1 MASYRE
7 NLKEEEKVFL
17 SLLKKEL
24 FHIEEPYDHEIDW
37 NAVVEESIQQSCFLS
52 AFSHIDQTEALP
64 SEIQREIM
72 KRSGSYLKANL
83 MNVQWHGQ
91 VHSMMQKLG
100 IPYCILKGAASARYY
115 QEPLLRQMGDVDFLV
130 RKQDLE
136 KVGKFLESKGFS
148 CLKMKEYHHHID
160 YQKGNICLEVH
171 FDPPGIPK
179 GEIEPVVRSY
189 LQDLLEKSHVAEEL
203 SFPVRVPSDFHH
215 GLVMLLHLSS
225 HLMGAGIGIRHL
237 CDWALFLNSIEEKEF
252 LKLFQEPLQ
261 NMGLWVFAQTISL
274 TSVLAFGL
282 ERQNWMGTQEELAG
296 ALLVDIMAGGNN
308 GRKEEQRI
316 YEAMF
321 ISDARRLNMQTGR
334 IHQLFGSMNEK
345 AYTTWPMM
353 KHCKIL
359 LPVGWVLLYI
369 RRVYRVLTGK
379 RAKMNYFKVY
389 KDSYQRKEL
398 YQQLHIFER

>member
-1 MASYRE
+1 
-7 NLKEEEKVFL
+7 
-17 SLLKKEL
+17 
-24 FHIEEPYDHEIDW
+24 
-37 NAVVEESIQQSCFLS
+37 
-52 AFSHIDQTEALP
+52 
-64 SEIQREIM
+64 
-72 KRSGSYLKANL
+72 
-83 MNVQWHGQ
+83 
-91 VHSMMQKLG
+91 
-100 IPYCILKGAASARYY
+100 
-115 QEPLLRQMGDVDFLV
+115 
-130 RKQDLE
+130 
-136 KVGKFLESKGFS
+136 
-148 CLKMKEYHHHID
+148 
-160 YQKGNICLEVH
+160 
-171 FDPPGIPK
+171 
-179 GEIEPVVRSY
+179 
-189 LQDLLEKSHVAEEL
+189 
-203 SFPVRVPSDFHH
+203 
-215 GLVMLLHLSS
+215 
-225 HLMGAGIGIRHL
+225 MGAGIGIRHL

>member
-24 FHIEEPYDHEIDW
+24 FDIEEPYDHEIDW

-52 AFSHIDQTEALP
+52 AFSHINQTEALP

-83 MNVQWHGQ
+83 MNFQWHGQ
-91 VHSMMQKLG
+91 VHQMMQSLG
-100 IPYCILKGAASARYY
+100 IPYCILKGVASAQYY
-115 QEPLLRQMGDVDFLV
+115 PEPLLRQMGDVDFLV

-160 YQKGNICLEVH
+160 YQKGKICLEVH

-179 GEIEPVVRSY
+179 GEMEPIVRSY
-189 LQDLLEKSHVAEEL
+189 LQDLLEKSRVAEEL

-274 TSVLAFGL
+274 ASVLAFGL
-282 ERQNWMGTQEELAG
+282 ERQNWMGKQEELAG
-296 ALLVDIMAGGNN
+296 ALLVDIMAGGNI

-321 ISDARRLNMQTGR
+321 ISDARRLSVQTGR
-334 IHQLFGSMNEK
+334 MHQLFGSMNEK

-353 KHCKIL
+353 KPVSYTHL
-359 LPVGWVLLYI
+359 TLP
-369 RRVYRVLTGK
+369 T
-379 RAKMNYFKVY
+379 N
-389 KDSYQRKEL
+389 
-398 YQQLHIFER
+398 

>member
-24 FHIEEPYDHEIDW
+24 FHIEESYDHEIDW
-37 NAVVEESIQQSCFLS
+37 NAVVEESIHQSCFLS
-52 AFSHIDQTEALP
+52 AFSHINQTEALP

-91 VHSMMQKLG
+91 VHQMMQKLG

-115 QEPLLRQMGDVDFLV
+115 QEPLLRQMGDVDFFV
-130 RKQDLE
+130 RRKDLE
-136 KVGKFLESKGFS
+136 KVGKFLELKGFS

-179 GEIEPVVRSY
+179 GEIEPIVRSY

-316 YEAMF
+316 YEALF

>member
-7 NLKEEEKVFL
+7 NLKEEKVFL

-24 FHIEEPYDHEIDW
+24 FHIEESYDHEIDW

-64 SEIQREIM
+64 SEIQQGIM

-83 MNVQWHGQ
+83 MNFQWHGQ
-91 VHSMMQKLG
+91 VHQMMQKLG

-130 RKQDLE
+130 RRQDLE
-136 KVGKFLESKGFS
+136 RVGELLESKGFS

-179 GEIEPVVRSY
+179 GEMEPIVRSY
-189 LQDLLEKSHVAEEL
+189 LQDLLEKSRVADEL
-203 SFPVRVPSDFHH
+203 PFPVMVPSDFHH

-334 IHQLFGSMNEK
+334 IYQLFGSMNEK